1 MQRYTDGI
9 DGMYEDEEGEWVKWE
24 DVEMEMNLMLVKI
37 YLIQLEKLYL
47 IKY

>member
-24 DVEMEMNLMLVKI
+24 DVELEMNLMQATIDLLRLGI
-37 YLIQLEKLYL
+37 R
-47 IKY
+47 